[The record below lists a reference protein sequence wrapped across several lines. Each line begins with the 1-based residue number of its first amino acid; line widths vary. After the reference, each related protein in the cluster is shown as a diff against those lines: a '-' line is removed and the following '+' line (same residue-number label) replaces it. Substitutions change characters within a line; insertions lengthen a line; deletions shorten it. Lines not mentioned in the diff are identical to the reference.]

1 MSLLFI
7 DGFDHYA
14 TADIGKKWNAS
25 AGGGNT
31 TISSSNG
38 RRGGGALSAPYNG
51 GGVQKTIAAG
61 ASFVMGFACTT
72 GSLPSSSPMALA
84 LLRDAGTA
92 QCALLLNLDGTLSVV
107 RSTGTALTNGTSG
120 GALSINTYY
129 YIEWK
134 VTIADSISAGSCKVR
149 VNGVDW
155 ITVATGQD
163 MKNTANA
170 SANQIYL
177 GPWNVGSGPTVV
189 YFDDFYLCDQS
200 GSVNNDFL
208 GDVRIDTLYPTSDG
222 NYSQFTPST
231 GSSHYVLVD
240 ETAPNTTDYNEGIAV
255 GDRDSYG
262 MGNLGALASQTVHG
276 VQVNA
281 AILKDDAGAK
291 SAGTFV
297 RSSSTNGDGAGVALG
312 TSQVYVSQVFETDP
326 NGSIAWTETT
336 VNAMEAGV
344 KVTA

>member
-14 TADIGKKWNAS
+14 TADIAKKWNSS

-31 TISSSNG
+31 AISSSNG

-51 GGVQKTIAAG
+51 GGVQRAMAPG
-61 ASFVMGFACTT
+61 ASFVMGFAFTT
-72 GSLPSSSPMALA
+72 GSYPTTSMALA
-84 LLRDAGTA
+84 ALKDAGTT
-92 QCALLLNLDGTLSVV
+92 QCALLLNSDGTLSVV
-107 RSTGTALTNGTSG
+107 RSTGTALTSGTSVS
-120 GALSINTYY
+120 ALSVSTYY

-134 VTIADSISAGSCKVR
+134 VTIADSISAGSCKVK

-163 MKNTANA
+163 TKNTSNA

-177 GPWNVGSGPTVV
+177 GPWNAGSGPTVV

-231 GSSHYVLVD
+231 GSSHFALVD
-240 ETAPNTTDYNEGIAV
+240 ETTPNTSDYNDGAAV
-255 GDRDSYG
+255 NDRDSYG
-262 MGNLGALASQTVHG
+262 MGNLAPLVSQTVYG

-281 AILKDDAGAK
+281 AILKDDAGSK
-291 SAGTFV
+291 SAATFV
-297 RSSSTNGDGAGVALG
+297 RSSGTNGDGAGVALG